1 MSAYVI
7 SEVEI
12 VDELVA
18 KNYMKLAET
27 SILEHGGRY
36 LVRGAIPEVMEG
48 NPTNRRIVIV
58 EFPTIER
65 AREWYVS
72 VAYAQA
78 LQFRDK
84 ALNRQLAFVDGVIPF
99 SNQ

>member
-12 VDELVA
+12 LDESAA
-18 KNYMKLAET
+18 KSYMKFAET
-27 SILEHGGRY
+27 SIVEYGGRY
-36 LVRGAIPEVMEG
+36 LVRGAKAEVMEG
-48 NPTNRRIVIV
+48 VPTDRRIVIV

-65 AREWYVS
+65 AREWYAS
-72 VAYAQA
+72 PAYTKA

-84 ALNRQLAFVDGVIPF
+84 ALNRQLTFVDGVAPF
-99 SNQ
+99 SVK